1 MPFCPGWNVD
11 MRALKIAGT
20 AIAAVIVILVLLL
33 IVGIPS
39 GFLTSPIQEQVE
51 RVSGYR
57 LAIAGTTK
65 ISLWP
70 QLNVTLNEITLRD
83 PKDRDTSSRLT
94 IERVQA
100 KMTLSSAWSG
110 HPQISELSITRP
122 VQNRTFEGLAI
133 DKMGIRYMT

>member
-1 MPFCPGWNVD
+1 
-11 MRALKIAGT
+11 MRALKIAGM
-20 AIAAVIVILVLLL
+20 IVAAVIVILVLLL

-39 GFLTSPIQEQVE
+39 GFLTSPIREQVE
-51 RVSGYR
+51 RATGYR

-70 QLNVTLNEITLRD
+70 QLNVTLNEITLSD

-100 KMTLSSAWSG
+100 RMTLSFRR
-110 HPQISELSITRP
+110 SIRFLFHT
-122 VQNRTFEGLAI
+122 
-133 DKMGIRYMT
+133 